1 MNNRFIKDQAFCTET
16 IYSNVVYL
24 CKISVLMTIKFK
36 IMRLAKLAELFA

>member
-24 CKISVLMTIKFK
+24 CKISVLMTIKFL
-36 IMRLAKLAELFA
+36 IMRLTKLAELFA